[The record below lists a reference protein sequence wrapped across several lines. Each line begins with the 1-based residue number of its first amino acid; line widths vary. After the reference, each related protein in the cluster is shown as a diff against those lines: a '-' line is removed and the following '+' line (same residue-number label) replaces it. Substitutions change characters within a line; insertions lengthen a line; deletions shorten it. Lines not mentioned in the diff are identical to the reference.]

1 MSVTVSSLYIGLTA
15 IMAVYFALRVVKLRR
30 RLKVGLGVDDQP
42 TLRLANRVH
51 GNLIEHAPMALI
63 LLLVAELN
71 GLPHGY
77 LHLLGLIWLLAR
89 VLHAL
94 GLTLG
99 QGGYHVGRFWGVLLT
114 WIVIL
119 TLSVVNIGYFIIGA

>member
-1 MSVTVSSLYIGLTA
+1 MSVIVSSLYIGLTA

-30 RLKVGLGVDDQP
+30 RLKVGLGTGGQP

-51 GNLIEHAPMALI
+51 GNLIEHAPMALM

-71 GLPHGY
+71 GLPQAY
-77 LHLLGLIWLLAR
+77 VHLLGLIWLLAR

-99 QGGYHVGRFWGVLLT
+99 QGGYHWGRFWGVLLT
-114 WIVIL
+114 WILIL